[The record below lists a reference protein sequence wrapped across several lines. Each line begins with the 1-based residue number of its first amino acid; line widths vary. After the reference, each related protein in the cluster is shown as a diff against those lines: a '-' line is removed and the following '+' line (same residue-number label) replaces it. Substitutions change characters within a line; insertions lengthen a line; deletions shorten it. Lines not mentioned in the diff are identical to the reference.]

1 MPEPN
6 DALPL
11 AAKKWNWGA
20 LWLNVFW
27 GLKHNTDFAL
37 LTLIPGLGLIVPFI
51 LGARGGRWAWRNRSW
66 SSVAEF
72 EKAQRDWA
80 LWGWLVVFFLV
91 VGLFLPVRNYL
102 VDRIWE
108 RSAVITE
115 AVRHFTDQPDF
126 QKVVG
131 ASPRQQV
138 YEARPAAGGRE
149 RFRVGL
155 RLEGQEERIKIRLY
169 LMRLE
174 GAWVVYRAV
183 LFHYQN
189 EPGVDYPLPPAL
201 LQTGPAAPGANPPRA
216 YDCQLQSVPFGQEQ
230 AVAALAAD
238 LNHWTPTEAHHRLR
252 QPSARICS
260 GVSWAAAKKLQAKF
274 ADYGVVLE
282 LTPAQPAP

>member
-20 LWLNVFW
+20 MWLNVFW

-37 LTLIPGLGLIVPFI
+37 LTLIPGLGLVVPFI
-51 LGARGGRWAWRNRSW
+51 LGARGGRWAWRNRTW

-72 EKAQRDWA
+72 EKTQRDWA
-80 LWGWLVVFFLV
+80 LGGWVAVFFLA
-91 VGLFLPVRNYL
+91 VGLFLPVRNYV

-115 AVRHFTDQPDF
+115 AVRHLAGQADF

-131 ASPRQQV
+131 ANPRHRV
-138 YEARPAAGGRE
+138 YEARPVGGRE
-149 RFRVGL
+149 RFRVGV
-155 RLEGQEERIKIRLY
+155 RLEGQQERLKVRLH

-174 GAWVVYRAV
+174 GTWAVYRAV
-183 LFHYQN
+183 LFHYLN

-201 LQTGPAAPGANPPRA
+201 LQTGPADLSANPPRA
-216 YDCQLQSVPFGQEQ
+216 YDCLLRSVPFGQEQ
-230 AVAALAAD
+230 AVAALVAD
-238 LNHWTPTEAHHRLR
+238 LNHWTRTEARQRLR
-252 QPSARICS
+252 QPGIPVCT

-274 ADYGVVLE
+274 ADYDLALE
-282 LTPAQPAP
+282 LVPARPAP